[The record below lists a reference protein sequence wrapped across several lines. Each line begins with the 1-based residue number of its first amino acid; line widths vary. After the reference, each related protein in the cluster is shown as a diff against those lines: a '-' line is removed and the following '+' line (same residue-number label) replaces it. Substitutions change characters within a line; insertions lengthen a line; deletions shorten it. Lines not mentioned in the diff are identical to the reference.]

1 MKVEEEPP
9 LSMESERLEDSD
21 WASRLGPRCCC
32 SSGRRIRPWWSLSA
46 AEIRLP
52 VRPAA
57 SETCGGRG
65 ERSPERSARRSREAR
80 RRFGGRL
87 PLHCSPGPR
96 GGACSIVG
104 TQQRRKNIF
113 APGFFLLL
121 SLLTLSV
128 FAGCAAA
135 ALNRHRPATP
145 FAAADLP
152 SSRAPASGRRGHP
165 RPPSATGSP
174 CPRAAAPPH
183 RRPPTRRLTAARAP
197 PSARPRAAVRPLAAV
212 RQPSAR
218 SPPSAPPAAP
228 PPSSPPV
235 RN

>member
-1 MKVEEEPP
+1 MFCRVPPGRHSAKKCKLIFVECP
-9 LSMESERLEDSD
+9 LADTRQNILCRVSPI
-21 WASRLGPRCCC
+21 GH
-32 SSGRRIRPWWSLSA
+32 SA
-46 AEIRLP
+46 KLILKIKKIFAE
-52 VRPAA
+52 
-57 SETCGGRG
+57 CQ
-65 ERSPERSARRSREAR
+65 
-80 RRFGGRL
+80 
-87 PLHCSPGPR
+87 
-96 GGACSIVG
+96 IVG